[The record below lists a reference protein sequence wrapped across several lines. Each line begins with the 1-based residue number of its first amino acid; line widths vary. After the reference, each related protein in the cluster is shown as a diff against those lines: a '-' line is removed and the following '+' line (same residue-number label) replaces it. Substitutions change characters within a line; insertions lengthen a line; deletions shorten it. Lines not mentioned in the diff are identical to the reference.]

1 MILKSFGCS
10 FIFGT
15 DLADDGQNWLYA
27 KGSQLTWPALIA
39 QDLGYEYQTYARPG
53 SGNLQILERLLEQ
66 TTSDEPS
73 KFVVGWSYIDR
84 FDFIKKDV
92 EKWPGTPWSTILPS
106 ECNQVNQFYFKHL
119 HSQLHDKLSSLI
131 YAKTAIDVLRQKN
144 IPFVMTYMDPLMF
157 ETQWHCNPTILE
169 LQNYIRPYMTL
180 FDNKNFLEFSQA
192 CGYPISE
199 RFHPLDEAHAAAAE
213 LIKSYNLL

>member
-1 MILKSFGCS
+1 
-10 FIFGT
+10 
-15 DLADDGQNWLYA
+15 
-27 KGSQLTWPALIA
+27 
-39 QDLGYEYQTYARPG
+39 
-53 SGNLQILERLLEQ
+53 
-66 TTSDEPS
+66 
-73 KFVVGWSYIDR
+73 
-84 FDFIKKDV
+84 
-92 EKWPGTPWSTILPS
+92 
-106 ECNQVNQFYFKHL
+106 
-119 HSQLHDKLSSLI
+119 
-131 YAKTAIDVLRQKN
+131 
-144 IPFVMTYMDPLMF
+144 MF